1 MILWQLSIGCV
12 FYSYPFLGM
21 KPLSEYEQKIDK
33 LQDGCPIKAAID
45 VIRGRW
51 KPMIL
56 WELNGGRKRFSD
68 LQAALPEIAAQVLT
82 VQLRQLEADGVI
94 IRTVYPEIPTRV
106 EYALTE
112 LGHALSAVMDQL
124 EAWGTLY
131 LKRRTQHEAS
141 ERRRVA

>member
-1 MILWQLSIGCV
+1 
-12 FYSYPFLGM
+12 M
-21 KPLSEYEQKIDK
+21 KPLWEYEQKIDK
-33 LQDGCPIKAAID
+33 LQGGCPIKAAID

-68 LQAALPEIAAQVLT
+68 LQAAMPEIAAQVLT

-94 IRTVYPEIPTRV
+94 VRTVYPEIPVQV

-112 LGHALSAVMDQL
+112 LGRGLSAVTPSRG
-124 EAWGTLY
+124 ERR
-131 LKRRTQHEAS
+131 KRR
-141 ERRRVA
+141 

>member
-1 MILWQLSIGCV
+1 
-12 FYSYPFLGM
+12 M

-33 LQDGCPIKAAID
+33 LHDGCPIKAAID

-56 WELNGGRKRFSD
+56 WELNCGTKRFSD

-94 IRTVYPEIPTRV
+94 IRTVYPEIPGRV

-112 LGHALSAVMDQL
+112 LGSALSAVMDQL
-124 EAWGTLY
+124 EVWGSRY
-131 LKRRTQHEAS
+131 LEHRTRHLAS
-141 ERRRVA
+141 AR

>member
-1 MILWQLSIGCV
+1 
-12 FYSYPFLGM
+12 M
-21 KPLSEYEQKIDK
+21 KRLSEYEQKIDK

-56 WELNGGRKRFSD
+56 WELNRGTKRFSD

-82 VQLRQLEADGVI
+82 VQLRQLEADGVVR
-94 IRTVYPEIPTRV
+94 RTVYPEIPARV

-112 LGHALSAVMDQL
+112 LGRALSAVTDQL
-124 EAWGTLY
+124 EAWGTRY
-131 LKRRTQHEAS
+131 LNCRTQREAS